1 VTQPAID
8 PRAPERHSRAM
19 RSWLFISAFGLSS
32 CATLSTTLPESAP
45 ARVEAEKINQ
55 TREALKIYMA
65 DFRRLQDIA
74 LPVLA
79 ANTQFCDKIGVDIG
93 AYTLSEKDLPKALRG
108 KNGAPE
114 LKSPTILYVRPGTP
128 SLFEGNVIIKN
139 GKPVKVSALK
149 PGIETIDTR
158 ARGVT
163 SPVPVTATP
172 ICGYPVR
179 LKYTPAINAYAN
191 GRSIIVTTGM
201 MAFASDEELALI
213 IGHELAH
220 NTHGHIRKIVQNT
233 ILGFGKGTFAR
244 QFESEADYVGLY
256 YSARAGYP
264 IENAKEFWRKLARI
278 SVKSIDK
285 PSTHPIAAQRY
296 VGIDEAVAEIKAKQK
311 AGLPL
316 APNPK

>member
-1 VTQPAID
+1 
-8 PRAPERHSRAM
+8 M

-79 ANTQFCDKIGVDIG
+79 ANTQFCDKIGADIG

-108 KNGAPE
+108 TEGSVD
-114 LKSPTILYVRPGTP
+114 LKSPALVYSRD
-128 SLFEGNVIIKN
+128 
-139 GKPVKVSALK
+139 SALPK
-149 PGIETIDTR
+149 GAVLIDE
-158 ARGVT
+158 RGKALKT
-163 SPVPVTATP
+163 SELNPDIASVSLRVRGTLIPTPVEPTP

-264 IENAKEFWRKLARI
+264 IETAKEFWRKLARI

-296 VGIDEAVAEIKAKQK
+296 VGIDAAVAEIKAKQK